1 MEGLL
6 KMGVPTGY
14 SLAEP
19 GFGFKQLGA
28 QPKATAGGSGMLYG
42 DLLVWD
48 DTNHRWN
55 KAVAASVGRFGFC
68 GNTTV
73 LTQTYNNLTG
83 VTTFTRGTAD
93 ADTTCSVIVSGRIL
107 RVSDG
112 VITPGSAVMPTATS
126 PLDKVKVYSGVDNDA
141 AIGTY
146 VLNITQHHD
155 MDAPLPSSADNDIIV
170 IDVIEKAVQLIA

>member
-1 MEGLL
+1 
-6 KMGVPTGY
+6 MGVPAGY

-28 QPKATAGGSGMLYG
+28 QPKATSGGSGQLYG

-55 KAVAASVGRFGFC
+55 KAASSSVGRFGFC
-68 GNTTV
+68 GNTTILAQSTNNITGAV
-73 LTQTYNNLTG
+73 TY
-83 VTTFTRGTAD
+83 TRGTAD
-93 ADTTCSVIVSGRIL
+93 TDTTCSVIVSGRIL

-112 VITPGSAVMPTATS
+112 VIPAGSAVMPTTNS
-126 PLDKVKVYSGVDNDA
+126 PLDKVKVYSGADNDA

-155 MDAPLPSSADNDIIV
+155 MDAVLPSSADGDIIV